1 MPSPENLE
9 PLARAIYRLGLVKR
23 DMVRRTGFEPGGGL
37 LPLAIL
43 QVRDGARVKDIADAM
58 HVDLSVASRQI
69 AALIEA
75 GYIERAADP
84 ADGRAAVLHVTRKG
98 RAALKRARER
108 IVSAFAKALADWSD
122 EDVATLTRLT
132 ERLRADYERSISPV
146 AEEVAA

>member
-1 MPSPENLE
+1 
-9 PLARAIYRLGLVKR
+9 
-23 DMVRRTGFEPGGGL
+23 
-37 LPLAIL
+37 
-43 QVRDGARVKDIADAM
+43 VRDGARVKDIADAM

-98 RAALKRARER
+98 RAALKRAHER